1 MASEGAGMP
10 DYEILELLLFGAIP
24 RRDTKPLAKALLK
37 QFKDLAGVLSASPE
51 QLARIDGCGPSVVA
65 MLKVSHEAGR
75 RLLRQEM
82 MKADSLSSFDAVLD
96 YCRASMG
103 MDRTEHFRLIFLD
116 RRNQVIHDEVQQRG
130 IVDHTPV
137 YPRQV
142 VKRALELEASA
153 LIMVHNH
160 PSGDPTPS
168 QADIQMTRA
177 VRDAAAAVGIVLHDH
192 LIIARGR
199 HLSFRAQKL
208 L

>member
-1 MASEGAGMP
+1 MP

-24 RRDTKPLAKALLK
+24 QLDTKPLAKSLLK
-37 QFKDLAGVLSASPE
+37 KFKDLAGVLGATPE
-51 QLARIDGCGPSVVA
+51 QLAEAGCGPVA
-65 MLKVSHEAGR
+65 VATLKVAQEAGR
-75 RLLRQEM
+75 RLLQQEM
-82 MKADSLSSFDAVLD
+82 LQADSLSSLDAVLD
-96 YCRASMG
+96 YCRAAMG
-103 MDRTEHFRLIFLD
+103 VERTEQFRLIFLD
-116 RRNQVIHDEVQQRG
+116 RRNRVIHDEVQQRG

-177 VRDAAAAVGIVLHDH
+177 IRDAVEAVGIVLHDH

-199 HLSFRAQKL
+199 HLSFRAQNL